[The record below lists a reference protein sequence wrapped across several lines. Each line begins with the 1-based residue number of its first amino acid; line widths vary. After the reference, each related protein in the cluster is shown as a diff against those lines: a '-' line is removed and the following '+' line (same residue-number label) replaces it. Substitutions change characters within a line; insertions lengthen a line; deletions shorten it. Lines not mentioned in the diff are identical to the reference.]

1 MTEHIVKHEVAL
13 GFIFG
18 GNALFTVKNPKTE
31 NRFTFKVTKHKKE
44 DIFFVKVL
52 TNPDVYEFIG
62 SIRPGT
68 RFKHSKK
75 SRISDE
81 AQSVKVF
88 DFVFNTLITKS
99 LPQFIE
105 IWHEG
110 RCCACGKTLTTPES
124 IQRGIGPEC
133 FRRNASKSDLRDDLI
148 NRILNSK

>member
-1 MTEHIVKHEVAL
+1 MTEHIVKHEEAL

-18 GNALFTVKNPKTE
+18 GNALFTVRNPKTE

>member
-1 MTEHIVKHEVAL
+1 MTEHIVKHEEAL

-110 RCCACGKTLTTPES
+110 RCCVCGKTLTTPES

-133 FRRNASKSDLRDDLI
+133 FRRNASKADLRDDLI
-148 NRILNSK
+148 SRILNSK